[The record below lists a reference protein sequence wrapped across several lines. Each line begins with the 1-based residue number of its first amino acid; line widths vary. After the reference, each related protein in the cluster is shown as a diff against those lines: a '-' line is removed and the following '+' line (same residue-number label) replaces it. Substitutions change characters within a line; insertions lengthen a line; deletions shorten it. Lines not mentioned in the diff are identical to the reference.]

1 MNISGGRGEP
11 RIRPGQGP
19 TDVDTVHQSPM

>member
-1 MNISGGRGEP
+1 MNISGGRGER

-19 TDVDTVHQSPM
+19 TDVDTVRQSAM